1 MASWTLEGGIMSV
14 RPLWAYISH
23 LVQTVH
29 LLNLGNL
36 DISHCSALGLFIV
49 GIVVLLGAI
58 WNSSIL
64 SRKLQSNNA
73 SFSSRSEIK
82 L

>member
-1 MASWTLEGGIMSV
+1 MSV
-14 RPLWAYISH
+14 RSLWAYISH
-23 LVQTVH
+23 LVLTVH